1 MEPTGFKSAL
11 FGFKKADVLEF
22 IADANREYQQQLEEQ
37 QQQTEA
43 VRQQL
48 VKAQQELEAVRQ
60 QLVRQQQRA
69 DKMDGLIKQQNADNE
84 RLKQSGIAM
93 EKSVMELRNENSRL
107 TSQMAEQK
115 KKSQA
120 LEKAGYDANSL
131 LEEAKKRAAQLEEQA
146 QKDAD
151 ALLEK
156 AKQQAQTG
164 LAAAKE
170 KAAQLEEQGR
180 QAAVKLQQEAVQK
193 AAQVSQQ
200 LLEQQEQQ
208 ATGQIIQDAQQEVQR
223 ILSGVQSRS
232 AQANRRFD
240 AFYQEMEQSIT
251 KVMGQLEEMEQR
263 MRSLDQT
270 MAKGSQS
277 GNQTDS
283 NQEEDSLNRFLSHL
297 F

>member
-11 FGFKKADVLEF
+11 FGFKKADVTNF
-22 IADANREYQQQLEEQ
+22 IAEANREYQQQLDEEKQ
-37 QQQTEA
+37 RTESVRRQLEQTRQEMESL
-43 VRQQL
+43 RQQL
-48 VKAQQELEAVRQ
+48 S
-60 QLVRQQQRA
+60 RQQQRA

-84 RLKQSGIAM
+84 RLKQSGISM
-93 EKSVMELRNENSRL
+93 EKNLLELRNENTRL
-107 TSQMAEQK
+107 TSQINEQK

-131 LEEAKKRAAQLEEQA
+131 LEEAKKRAAQLTDQAREEAGRILDQAKEQA
-146 QKDAD
+146 Q
-151 ALLEK
+151 
-156 AKQQAQTG
+156 QG
-164 LAAAKE
+164 LSAAKE
-170 KAAQLEEQGR
+170 KAAQLEEEGR
-180 QAAVKLQQEAVQK
+180 QAAARLQQEAMQK

-263 MRSLDQT
+263 MHSLDQS
-270 MAKGSQS
+270 MAKAQQPAGKIDSQP
-277 GNQTDS
+277 
-283 NQEEDSLNRFLSHL
+283 EEDSLNRFLSHL